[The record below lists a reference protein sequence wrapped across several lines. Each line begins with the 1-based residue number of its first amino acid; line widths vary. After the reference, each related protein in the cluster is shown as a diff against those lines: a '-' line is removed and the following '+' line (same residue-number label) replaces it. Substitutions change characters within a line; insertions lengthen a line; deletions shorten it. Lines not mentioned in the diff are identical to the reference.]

1 MEDVMKN
8 AGVSKFFIPIVAMSI
23 GMVLPVAA
31 QQPGQRPQTYN
42 QDMAKATD
50 QDSLRTAA
58 TNLNAQR
65 GELFRKKDLTGLTAL
80 YLPDATYI
88 QLLPRVQVMQGRAEI
103 RQHLQEIMAASA
115 TDLVPT
121 VTTARMGGN
130 GAMMV
135 SGDYVLVVQGG
146 RKIYGHF
153 FQELRQDGGTWK
165 IATHAFARPEPVT
178 AREAREYNVSG

>member
-1 MEDVMKN
+1 MKN
-8 AGVSKFFIPIVAMSI
+8 AGSVSKFLIPIVAISI
-23 GMVLPVAA
+23 GMVLPAVA
-31 QQPGQRPQTYN
+31 QQPGHRPQSYN

-50 QDSLRTAA
+50 QDNLKTAA

-80 YLPDATYI
+80 YMPEATYI

-103 RQHLQEIMAASA
+103 RQHLQEVIAASA
-115 TDLVPT
+115 TDLIPT

-130 GAMMV
+130 GAMLV

-146 RKIYGHF
+146 RKVYGHF
-153 FQELRQDGGTWK
+153 FQELRQDGGVWK
-165 IATHAFARPEPVT
+165 IAAHTFARPEPVT
-178 AREAREYNVSG
+178 AREAGEYNVRG